1 VKSQRSVIG
10 IATVVATLAL
20 LMAALAPGS
29 ESSLAVRVGH
39 WVALPRFVVCC
50 AGAVG
55 VIFLGLG
62 YGRLVGV
69 VTSIAAQ
76 LPSEGPAPRGAHRLP
91 SWRAL
96 IDAISAYRA
105 NCDKTVRQLREELQD
120 LQVRSQ
126 LSERQ
131 KRHVEAI
138 LYSLRDAVLVVDGSD
153 RLLMANEPAAKLLGF
168 DAVQAQREPLAEVI
182 GRTHGEFV
190 ELLRQSRCNRTEAT
204 KRELQFTLGDRPRTF
219 EVIVSCVQ
227 EDGKA
232 SGVVAVLHDVTKEKE
247 VAQMKNDF
255 VSHVSHE
262 LKTPLASITAY
273 SEMLA
278 DGEADDEETR
288 KEFYGVIQS
297 QAQRLNRLI
306 EDILNISRIESG
318 LIKVKKEQAS
328 LTILIEEQMQMI
340 RSYAEEKN
348 ITVTSGHP
356 IVYDQVYVD
365 KDMISQVII
374 NLLSNAVKY
383 TPAGG
388 QVTVGTEVDETAR
401 LVRVTVTDTGV
412 GIPEEEMGRLFEKF
426 YRVSA
431 NNKQAKGTGLGLN
444 LAKQIVEKVHNG
456 RMFVTSK
463 VGVGSTFGF
472 ELPLATA
479 AEVATV

>member
-1 VKSQRSVIG
+1 MLS
-10 IATVVATLAL
+10 L
-20 LMAALAPGS
+20 LVAALAPWSG
-29 ESSLAVRVGH
+29 
-39 WVALPRFVVCC
+39 
-50 AGAVG
+50 AGAPGLAWLGLAAYGVGAMG
-55 VIFLGLG
+55 VIVLGIG
-62 YGRLVGV
+62 YGRCAGV
-69 VTSIAAQ
+69 VTSIAARF
-76 LPSEGPAPRGAHRLP
+76 PAALSAGDRAQRPPALSALLDAVDARLAHDDRT
-91 SWRAL
+91 
-96 IDAISAYRA
+96 IQ
-105 NCDKTVRQLREELQD
+105 QLREELQD
-120 LQVRSQ
+120 LQVRSR
-126 LSERQ
+126 LCDRQ

-138 LYSLRDAVLVVDGSD
+138 LYSLRDAVLAVDGSD
-153 RLLMANEPAAKLLGF
+153 RLLMANEPAAQLFGF
-168 DAVQAQREPLAEVI
+168 DAARACREPLAEVI
-182 GRTHGEFV
+182 GQTHGEFV
-190 ELLRQSRCNRTEAT
+190 ELLRQGRCHQAEAT
-204 KRELQFTLGDRPRTF
+204 KRELIFAQDDRPRAF
-219 EVIVSCVQ
+219 EVIISCVQ
-227 EDGKA
+227 EEGKT

-247 VAQMKNDF
+247 IAQMKNDF

-288 KEFYGVIQS
+288 KEFYHVIQT

-348 ITVTSGHP
+348 ITVTSGRP

-383 TPAGG
+383 TPASGH
-388 QVTVGTEVDETAR
+388 VTVATEVDEAAR
-401 LVRVTVTDTGV
+401 VARVTVADTGV
-412 GIPEEEMGRLFEKF
+412 GIPEEAMGHLFEKF
-426 YRVSA
+426 YRVAA

-444 LAKQIVEKVHNG
+444 LAKQIVEKVHDG

-479 AEVATV
+479 EQVVAV